1 MPFISYIVGLFA
13 FTAVQ
18 ATNAGSLTWDVPPS
32 CPDRVVLMQAIE
44 RRLGHSF
51 TAGEVELVGT
61 ISQHAVAP
69 RYRLQLELTT
79 SGRSQ
84 PHTLSAERCAS
95 LVDAAAIL
103 VAVAYTAAPELP
115 AAEPDT
121 PEAPE
126 PVTLASSQQVDPI
139 TEPAPPNLDEPVRSA
154 VVVTKPDAPRPLAA
168 RSGPGVL
175 IRVFGGPEF
184 GAVPGVSGAVGLAA
198 GPLWRRARLELQG
211 VHISHQQMEGDNS
224 VSPSLFTGAAVGCG
238 RLGRRQLEVPLCGG
252 LELGGVRW
260 TAEGPGAPSGPGTNI
275 WLAATATAAVAW
287 HAGRR
292 LTLMLALHGL
302 VHLAAPRFKVGSE
315 TLFVARPGSG
325 RLLLGLELRFGD
337 PW

>member
-1 MPFISYIVGLFA
+1 MPFIAYIVGLFG
-13 FTAVQ
+13 FTALQ
-18 ATNAGSLTWDVPPS
+18 ATDAGSLTWDVPPS
-32 CPDRVVLMQAIE
+32 CPDRVALMQAIE
-44 RRLGHSF
+44 RRLGHSL
-51 TAGEVELVGT
+51 TAGEVEVVGT

-84 PHTLSAERCAS
+84 THTLSAERCAP
-95 LVDAAAIL
+95 LVDGAAIL
-103 VAVAYTAAPELP
+103 VVAMAAPELP

-121 PEAPE
+121 PQVPE

-154 VVVTKPDAPRPLAA
+154 VVVTKPDPPRPRA

-211 VHISHQQMEGDNS
+211 VYIAHRQMEGDNS

-260 TAEGPGAPSGPGTNI
+260 TAEGPGALSGPGTDI

-315 TLFVARPGSG
+315 TLFVARPVSG